1 MVPPVPLLV
10 RAPRGVS
17 SGFVVAAIA
26 VLLAACANDAKDS
39 HCEPD
44 GSDDRC
50 TSDPAGNGPAVQ
62 EPVCA
67 APAAGEAP
75 SGDCPDFWSVAAFM
89 ADPERGNCV
98 ASGCHGSQGTAAV
111 GIYFPLSRDAEG
123 NPQFDGCELYTIVSA
138 QSGSVGRPYLK
149 ADDPE
154 TPDNESLQS
163 WMYCNVTGLPGGG
176 YPMPKPGGVHRPEDA
191 QVIRDFILC
200 GAPSPCEP
208 DEGT

>member
-1 MVPPVPLLV
+1 MPLLV
-10 RAPRGVS
+10 RPARGLF
-17 SGFVVAAIA
+17 SGVVAAAIA
-26 VLLAACANDAKDS
+26 LQLAGCANDAKDQ

-50 TSDPAGNGPAVQ
+50 ISDPDGKGPVVQ
-62 EPVCA
+62 EPACA
-67 APAAGEAP
+67 VPTAADAP

-111 GIYFPLSRDAEG
+111 GIYFPLATDAEG
-123 NPQFDGCELYTIVSA
+123 NLQFDACELYTLVAA

-154 TPDNESLQS
+154 TTEVNESLQS
-163 WMYCNVTGLPGGG
+163 WMYCNVMGLPGGG